1 MAHPVTLSKTKLLA
15 HAQCARK
22 LWLAQYRP
30 ELEDAAMVDEAAFA
44 RGRLARARAH
54 HVYGPGHH
62 IAPERGLRAAIVA
75 TRELIAAGGTQSIF
89 DATFEYAGVT
99 LQVDVLDRSRGALR
113 ALEVKSA
120 TEVKSHHLT
129 DCAIQAWALA
139 GLGLPVTEVVIAHVD
154 AAFTDVGKGDY
165 SRLFVERNVT
175 AEANERR
182 AAIAALVAAAR
193 ATLEAHDEPLIPT
206 GPHCRTPH
214 ACPFFG
220 HCGGRR

>member
-30 ELEDAAMVDEAAFA
+30 ELEDTAMIDEAAFA
-44 RGRLARARAH
+44 RGRLARGRAQQ
-54 HVYGPGHH
+54 VYGPGHH
-62 IAPERGLRAAIVA
+62 IAPERGLRAAIAA
-75 TRELIAAGGTQSIF
+75 TRELIAAGGTKAIF

-113 ALEVKSA
+113 ILEVKSS
-120 TEVKSHHLT
+120 TEVKSHHLI
-129 DCAIQAWALA
+129 DCAIQAWALD
-139 GLGLPVTEVVIAHVD
+139 GLGLAVAEVVIAHVD
-154 AAFTDVGKGDY
+154 GAFIDAGNGDY

-175 AEANERR
+175 DDANGRR

-193 ATLEAHDEPLIPT
+193 ATLEAHDEPQIPV
-206 GPHCRTPH
+206 GPQCRTPH

-220 HCGGRR
+220 HCGAQR